1 MRCQCKRRKSHSF
14 ANFIMFVS
22 CKKVQ
27 SCTSLHHSEIEC
39 VPDAVMNSLE
49 CMLEF
54 KVLASSVTLD
64 CQDALLIK

>member
-1 MRCQCKRRKSHSF
+1 MQRRKSPSF
-14 ANFIMFVS
+14 ANFVTFVS

-27 SCTSLHHSEIEC
+27 SCASLHHSEIEC

-49 CMLEF
+49 QMLDF
-54 KVLASSVTLD
+54 KVLASSVTLN